1 MDSHGEDV
9 YGFIELDPTYELPTV
24 TDGNLS
30 AGLELLTAEELAS
43 MNLPEGWE
51 QYPRLRRG
59 RGHHRC
65 RLRDAVALDLPVLPR
80 YARRSPA
87 R

>member
-1 MDSHGEDV
+1 VDSHGEDV

-51 QYPRLRRG
+51 
-59 RGHHRC
+59 
-65 RLRDAVALDLPVLPR
+65 
-80 YARRSPA
+80 
-87 R
+87 

>member
-51 QYPRLRRG
+51 QYTRFVPR
-59 RGHHRC
+59 
-65 RLRDAVALDLPVLPR
+65 PVPDDPELEP
-80 YARRSPA
+80 PGM
-87 R
+87 